1 MQIMDLLGA
10 LDIKWMK
17 THKNPC
23 GNVSLCVAIKQATGT
38 LMSFQLDFPH
48 GTRKLA
54 GAHNCTCVIAFS
66 EHIFKT
72 YKKGMGAGGSTIES
86 GPGL

>member
-1 MQIMDLLGA
+1 MDE
-10 LDIKWMK
+10 D
-17 THKNPC
+17 TQNPC

-38 LMSFQLDFPH
+38 LMSFQLDFPY

-72 YKKGMGAGGSTIES
+72 YKKGMGAGGSTIKS